1 MSLEEVVR
9 RSLVALVKQ
18 AGTLIRK
25 EELKRQALTASVNR
39 PIVESLLQSIE
50 NKLAT
55 LPDLGKRI
63 AEASAKALEEGKPV
77 LETVFEKFV
86 ESLLQSLPLTIT
98 GALDEMK
105 SLIEET
111 NKQIE
116 VANRIL
122 QEIKKAGI
130 FAPNLSTITYKG
142 EDYMSLY
149 SALKVAK
156 ERLKTIK
163 EFYCEL
169 EKVAAE

>member
-1 MSLEEVVR
+1 MY
-9 RSLVALVKQ
+9 
-18 AGTLIRK
+18 
-25 EELKRQALTASVNR
+25 
-39 PIVESLLQSIE
+39 ESLLQSIE

-63 AEASAKALEEGKPV
+63 AEDSARALEEGKPV

-98 GALDEMK
+98 GALDKMK

-122 QEIKKAGI
+122 QEIKKQEYLHPI
-130 FAPNLSTITYKG
+130 YPPLPTRERIT
-142 EDYMSLY
+142 
-149 SALKVAK
+149 
-156 ERLKTIK
+156 
-163 EFYCEL
+163 
-169 EKVAAE
+169 